1 MGHDGMT
8 SPDDRNRYA
17 PGLAAGRLP
26 SAEYAANFAD
36 LHPPLTTHEA
46 FVEAERCYFCH
57 DAPCQNA
64 CPTSIDIAMF
74 IRQIAAG
81 NAHGAAETI
90 FSANVLG
97 GMCARVCPTETLCEE
112 ACVREAAEGKPVKIG
127 LLQRHATDALM
138 QSGKMPFSRA
148 APTGKRI
155 AVVGAGPAGLACAHK
170 LAELGHEVVLFEAKQ
185 RLGGLNEY
193 GIAAYKTVEDFAQAE
208 VAFVLSIGGIEAR
221 CGEALGDTLE
231 LGKLRQEY
239 DAVFLGIGLASVN
252 KLRLAGEGA
261 LTGVVDAVDFIATLR
276 QAKDLSTLAV
286 GRRVVVIGG
295 GMTAIDA
302 AVQSKRLG
310 AEDVTIVYRRGE
322 ADMKASGFERELART
337 DGVLIRH
344 FAAPKALDG
353 EAGRVTGIVFERMAA
368 AGSGLSPTGETF
380 RLEADMVLTAIGQ
393 VLVPDALGGA
403 HALQLEGGRIV
414 VDGERR
420 SSVPGIWAGGDCVA
434 GGQDLT
440 VSAVEDGKQAALSID
455 RALAHSQQPER
466 SLPSAHAKS

>member
-1 MGHDGMT
+1 MGHDGMK
-8 SPDDRNRYA
+8 SADGGNRNA
-17 PGLAAGRLP
+17 PGLAAGRL
-26 SAEYAANFAD
+26 SHAEYAENFAD
-36 LHPPLTTHEA
+36 LHPALTAHEA
-46 FVEAERCYFCH
+46 FVEAERCYFCY

-81 NAHGAAETI
+81 NDHGAAETI

-138 QSGKMPFSRA
+138 RSGKMPFSRA

-170 LAELGHEVVLFEAKQ
+170 LAELGHEVVLFEAKE

-193 GIAAYKTVEDFAQAE
+193 GIAAYKTVDDFAQDE
-208 VAFVLSIGGIEAR
+208 VAFVLSIGGIEVKT
-221 CGEALGDTLE
+221 GQKLGDNLD
-231 LGKLRQEY
+231 LAGLRRDY
-239 DAVFLGIGLASVN
+239 DALFLGIGLAGVN
-252 KLRLAGEGA
+252 KLRLKGEDA
-261 LTGVVDAVDFIATLR
+261 LKGVVDAVDFIAELR
-276 QAKDLSTLAV
+276 QAKDLSSLPV
-286 GRRVVVIGG
+286 GRKVVVIGG

-310 AEDVTIVYRRGE
+310 ADEVTIVYRRGE
-322 ADMKASGFERELART
+322 AEMKASHYERELARG

-353 EAGRVTGIVFERMAA
+353 EAGEVTGIVLERMALSDGVLA
-368 AGSGLSPTGETF
+368 ATGETF

-393 VLVPDALGGA
+393 VLVPDAFGGA
-403 HALQLEGGRIV
+403 STLDLEGGRIC
-414 VDGERR
+414 VDAERR

-440 VSAVEDGKQAALSID
+440 VAAVEDGRQAALSID
-455 RALAHSQQPER
+455 RSFAA
-466 SLPSAHAKS
+466 AKVA

>member
-1 MGHDGMT
+1 MGPDGMKNGEG
-8 SPDDRNRYA
+8 SNRYA

-26 SAEYAANFAD
+26 GAEYAENFAD
-36 LHPPLTTHEA
+36 LHPPLSTHEA

-57 DAPCQNA
+57 DAPCQAA
-64 CPTSIDIAMF
+64 CPTGIDIAMF

-138 QSGKMPFSRA
+138 ASGKKPFRRA

-155 AVVGAGPAGLACAHK
+155 AVIGAGPAGLACAHK
-170 LAELGHEVVLFEAKQ
+170 LAELGHDVTLFEAKD

-193 GIAAYKTVEDFAQAE
+193 GIAAYKTVDDFAQKE
-208 VAFVLSIGGIEAR
+208 VAFVLSIGGIEVRAGR
-221 CGEALGDTLE
+221 RLGDNLDLSE
-231 LGKLRQEY
+231 LRREFDG
-239 DAVFLGIGLASVN
+239 VFLGVGLAGVN
-252 KLRLAGEGA
+252 KLRLAGEDA
-261 LTGVVDAVDFIATLR
+261 LSGVRDAVGFIADLR
-276 QAKDLSTLAV
+276 QADDLSTLEV
-286 GRRVVVIGG
+286 GRKVVVIGG

-310 AEDVTIVYRRGE
+310 ADEVTIVYRRGE
-322 ADMKASGFERELART
+322 DEMKASGYERELARN

-344 FAAPKALDG
+344 FAAPKVLEG
-353 EAGRVTGIVFERMAA
+353 EAGRVTGIVFERMTPRGDVLASA
-368 AGSGLSPTGETF
+368 GETF
-380 RLEADMVLTAIGQ
+380 RLDADMVLSAIGQ
-393 VLVPDALGGA
+393 VLVPDGLGGA
-403 HALQLEGGRIV
+403 QSLTLEGGRIV
-414 VDGERR
+414 VDSERR
-420 SSVPGIWAGGDCVA
+420 TSLPGVWAGGDCVA

-440 VSAVEDGKQAALSID
+440 VTAVEDGKQAALSID
-455 RALAHSQQPER
+455 RALR
-466 SLPSAHAKS
+466 